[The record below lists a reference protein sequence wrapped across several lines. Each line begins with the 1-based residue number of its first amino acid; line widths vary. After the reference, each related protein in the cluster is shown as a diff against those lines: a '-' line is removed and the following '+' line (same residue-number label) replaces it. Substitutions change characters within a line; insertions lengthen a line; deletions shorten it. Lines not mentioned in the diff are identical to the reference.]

1 MRVGDV
7 LEVLAGPIA
16 VAAAWYKEGLWLG
29 LIVAA
34 VYVFYLAQVYADT
47 GAQGVRS
54 LANLSI
60 RAGDTV
66 LIRVPAS
73 LEPEEFAA
81 TQAYVQKQLPENRV
95 VVLPSTAEVASWR
108 PRGYEEPPVRRKDR
122 FRLWG

>member
-1 MRVGDV
+1 MKVGDI
-7 LEVLAGPIA
+7 LEVVAGTLAT
-16 VAAAWYKEGLWLG
+16 AAAWYKVGFWLA

-34 VYVFYLAQVYADT
+34 VSVFYLAQVYADT
-47 GAQGVRS
+47 GTQGMRS

-108 PRGYEEPPVRRKDR
+108 PRGYEEPVVSRKDR